1 MKTLK
6 STVALWALLTA
17 VAGPAFA
24 HDAPASEDTER
35 VEDKVIVL
43 GTKIEQSLQDLEVS
57 AEVFDAERLDREQI
71 TELSELLLKV
81 PNVTTV
87 GGADSNFSIRGIGR
101 AGVGGAG
108 QGVTSSVYV
117 DGSPIT
123 SLNFNRGPLGL
134 WDTQQVEVLR
144 GPQSSVQGR
153 NALAGGIF
161 IKTADPTF
169 EPEGKFRATYAEGN
183 TYQLAGAYGRS
194 IIDGLLAGR
203 LAVDMQS
210 SDGFLTSQVLNGD
223 DFNVTESLTVRG
235 KLLLAPDSLPQ
246 FSTKLTVDYG

>member
-1 MKTLK
+1 MKFTK
-6 STVALWALLTA
+6 SQVALCALVA
-17 VAGPAFA
+17 VAGQAFA
-24 HDAPASEDTER
+24 QETAPSEDAER
-35 VEDKVIVL
+35 VEDKIIVL

-57 AEVFDAERLDREQI
+57 AEIFNEERLNREQI

-87 GGADSNFSIRGIGR
+87 GGADANFSIRGIGR
-101 AGVGGAG
+101 SGVGGAG

-134 WDTQQVEVLR
+134 WDVDQVEVLR

-169 EPEGKFRATYAEGN
+169 EPEGKFRASYADGE
-183 TYQLAGAYGRS
+183 TYQLAGAYGGP

-203 LAVDMQS
+203 IAIDAQG
-210 SDGFLTSQVLNGD
+210 SDGFLTSQVLNG
-223 DFNVTESLTVRG
+223 
-235 KLLLAPDSLPQ
+235 
-246 FSTKLTVDYG
+246 